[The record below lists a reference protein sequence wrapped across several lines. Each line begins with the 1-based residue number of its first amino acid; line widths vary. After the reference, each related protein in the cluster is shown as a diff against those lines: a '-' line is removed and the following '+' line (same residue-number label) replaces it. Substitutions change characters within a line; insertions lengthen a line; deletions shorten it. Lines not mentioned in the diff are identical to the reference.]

1 MVTISLSRVQEKFK
15 NKMSLTEQLLVTLL
29 EQTLSNSQEMVS
41 SATEQ
46 ILLHRRNNDFLGIS
60 FLVSANPQVSSKI
73 RSAAAIQFS
82 NDIATKVQKLD
93 GQMLVNIS
101 LKIVQTV
108 VEAAD
113 SGALIVVRQMLES
126 LKTILEFFY
135 MSFNLHPT
143 INPAVFAGDL
153 YQLIF
158 SLIDNSSV
166 SKTDVCIQMVTI
178 LLTCMSSESLKDIYL
193 KISVDFF
200 DRCLNQLLQYLCS
213 IEGKSLTTLLLHL

>member
-1 MVTISLSRVQEKFK
+1 
-15 NKMSLTEQLLVTLL
+15 
-29 EQTLSNSQEMVS
+29 
-41 SATEQ
+41 
-46 ILLHRRNNDFLGIS
+46 
-60 FLVSANPQVSSKI
+60 
-73 RSAAAIQFS
+73 
-82 NDIATKVQKLD
+82 
-93 GQMLVNIS
+93 
-101 LKIVQTV
+101 
-108 VEAAD
+108 
-113 SGALIVVRQMLES
+113 
-126 LKTILEFFY
+126 